1 MTLRCVTRRS
11 LGLATRRTTERALQE
26 EARRDDLRRND
37 VDLRLRAA
45 AGATRGLAEL
55 VCTARR
61 DAGKARRTGSKRT
74 GPTALFSPNKT
85 YRPAGTL
92 LFTSFL
98 HSKRCESPHDA
109 HNERQKIWR
118 RQPGFSFI
126 AA

>member
-1 MTLRCVTRRS
+1 MALRCVTRRS

-37 VDLRLRAA
+37 VDLRLRAS
-45 AGATRGLAEL
+45 AGAAPGLRSWFARPD
-55 VCTARR
+55 ARR
-61 DAGKARRTGSKRT
+61 AQSTGL
-74 GPTALFSPNKT
+74 TAVFSPKKT